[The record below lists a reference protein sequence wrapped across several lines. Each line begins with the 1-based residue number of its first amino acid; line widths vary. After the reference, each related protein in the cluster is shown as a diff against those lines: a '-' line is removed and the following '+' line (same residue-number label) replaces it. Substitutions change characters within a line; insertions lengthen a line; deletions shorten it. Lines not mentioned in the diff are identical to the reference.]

1 MTDAN
6 TGRRIVVTPT
16 GPIDA
21 PVDDGIVRARGIPYA
36 TAERFGLPRP
46 VAPWTQARPATA
58 RGPAAPQ
65 DPSRLDT
72 VAGAVGADLEQSE
85 DCQVVSV
92 TAMADAADQP
102 VLVWFHGGAY
112 VSGAGEAPQYDADD
126 LAREGIVVVSVT
138 YRLGVLGYLTPP
150 GTDHDNLGLHDQ
162 IAALRWVQASIAA
175 FGGDPDRVTIAGHSA
190 GGDAVVSMMLSADAD
205 GLYQRAIVQSAPLGL
220 RIGRT
225 EMVEALR
232 VRLGELL
239 GEAST
244 ASTEEILAAQRELA
258 VMATT
263 FESVGALPF
272 GTQMGID
279 PLPPEK
285 SSAARLAE
293 VARRCELF
301 VGHTSQDASPY
312 VLGDP
317 RAERLTRSG
326 PVGRAVYRLVV
337 RRFTRAVFGRPAQ
350 DLAAQWTAAGGT
362 TAQYVFGWAPRTGLL
377 GACHSIELPFLFS
390 GAWSDALMLGGEEP
404 EPRLAARM
412 RRTWAT
418 FVRDGVAGLGTRS
431 LTF

>member
-1 MTDAN
+1 MSDGTS
-6 TGRRIVVTPT
+6 GRRTVLTAA
-16 GPIDA
+16 GPITVA
-21 PVDDGIVRARGIPYA
+21 VADDLVRARGIPYA
-36 TAERFGLPRP
+36 SADRFGLPQP
-46 VAPWTQARPATA
+46 VSPWTGPRPAVD

-72 VAGAVGADLEQSE
+72 VAGAVGADLSTSE

-92 TAMADAADQP
+92 TAPADARDLP

-162 IAALRWVQASIAA
+162 IAALRWVRVSVAA

-205 GLYQRAIVQSAPLGL
+205 GLYQRAIVQSAPLGM
-220 RIGRT
+220 RIGRS

-232 VRLGELL
+232 ARLGQLL
-239 GEAST
+239 DDPMT
-244 ASTEEILAAQRELA
+244 ASTDEILAAQRELA
-258 VMATT
+258 VLATSYK
-263 FESVGALPF
+263 SVGALPF
-272 GTQMGID
+272 GTRMGIA
-279 PLPPEK
+279 PLPSEE
-285 SSAARLAE
+285 SADARLAE
-293 VARRCELF
+293 VARRCELL
-301 VGHTSQDASPY
+301 VGHTASDASPY

-317 RAERLTRSG
+317 RAMRLTRAG
-326 PVGRAVYRLVV
+326 FPGRAVYRLVV
-337 RRFTRAVFGRPAQ
+337 RRVTHAVFGRSAHG
-350 DLAAQWTAAGGT
+350 LAARWTDAGGAA
-362 TAQYVFGWAPRTGLL
+362 AQYVFGWAPRTGLL

-390 GAWSDALMLGGEEP
+390 GSWSDALMLGGQDP
-404 EPRLAARM
+404 DPRLAARM